1 MVGNWEFEIDLSFVI
16 AVLEERSES
25 KILQLIVTEIEFRFE
40 FYGSEA

>member
-25 KILQLIVTEIEFRFE
+25 KILQLIVTEIEIE

>member
-1 MVGNWEFEIDLSFVI
+1 MVENWEFEIDLSFVI